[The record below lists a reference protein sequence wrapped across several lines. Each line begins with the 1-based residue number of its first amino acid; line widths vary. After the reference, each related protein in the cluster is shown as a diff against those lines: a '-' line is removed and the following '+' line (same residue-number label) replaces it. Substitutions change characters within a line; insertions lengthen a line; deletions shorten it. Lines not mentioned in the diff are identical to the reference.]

1 MEKSEIESYV
11 KAGEI
16 AREVKKFA
24 RGLIKPGIKLIDV
37 AEAID
42 GKIFELGGEPAF
54 PVNLSLNEIAA
65 HYTPA
70 PGDET
75 VAEGI
80 LKVDLGVAVD
90 GYIADTAFSVD
101 LTDGGEFSA
110 AARGIPSKEG
120 TGVPSSSGMMELNEK
135 ILEEA
140 TKKIRV
146 GMKICE
152 IGEAC
157 QKTLEEWNNKNNSD
171 FSIIKNLSGHS
182 LGRNEIHAGLTIS
195 NYGNDNQSELSGA
208 FAIEPFVT
216 TGVGNIYEGQP
227 GGIYV
232 LQSDNPVRD
241 RNAREVLKFIKDKFV
256 TRPFCLRWL
265 TSWSSEGRGSDA
277 TLTDIKEKQVGARC
291 SLVGGSG
298 VGNRLT
304 ENKLKFILAMLV
316 KQKILYEY
324 PMLIE
329 KSKSPVSQFENT
341 FVIADGKVLCTT
353 G

>member
-1 MEKSEIESYV
+1 MQKQEIESYI

-16 AREVKKFA
+16 AKEIKRFA
-24 RGLIKPGIKLIDV
+24 RSMIKQGVKLIDI

-42 GKIFELGGEPAF
+42 AKIFELGGKPAF

-80 LKVDLGVAVD
+80 LKVDVGVAVD

-101 LTDGGEFSA
+101 LTEDEKF
-110 AARGIPSKEG
+110 KE
-120 TGVPSSSGMMELNEK
+120 MLELNEK
-135 ILEEA
+135 ILENVTE
-140 TKKIRV
+140 KIHI
-146 GMKICE
+146 GMQICE
-152 IGEAC
+152 IGEVC
-157 QKTLEEWNNKNNSD
+157 QKTLKEWNEKNDSN

-182 LGRNEIHAGLTIS
+182 LGQNKIHAGLTIS
-195 NYGNDNQSELSGA
+195 NYKNENKNILDGA

-216 TGVGNIYEGQP
+216 TGVGEIYEGQP

-232 LQSDNPVRD
+232 LQSDAPVRD
-241 RNAREVLKFIKDKFV
+241 RDAREVLKFIKENFV

-265 TSWSSEGRGSDA
+265 VDKGFG
-277 TLTDIKEKQVGARC
+277 
-291 SLVGGSG
+291 
-298 VGNRLT
+298 
-304 ENKLKFILAMLV
+304 KLKFVLAMLV
-316 KQKILYEY
+316 RQGILHEY

-341 FVIADGKVLCTT
+341 FVIADGKVRCTT